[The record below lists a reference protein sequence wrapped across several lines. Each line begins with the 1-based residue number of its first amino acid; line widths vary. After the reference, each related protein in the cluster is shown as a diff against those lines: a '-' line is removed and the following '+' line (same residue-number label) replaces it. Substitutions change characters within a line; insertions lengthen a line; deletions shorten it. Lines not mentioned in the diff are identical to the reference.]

1 MKSIFVLLFLITFL
15 ALACP
20 FGEPTFAQSLT
31 NTSTIKSFN
40 HSNYGF
46 RSSLRSS
53 HYATPHISGTGTST
67 DPYLLYDA
75 ADFDSIRYLGF
86 SADKYYRLVNDIDLS
101 TFIPWSP
108 FGTSHTA
115 GFRFEAK
122 LDGNNKTIKNLTL
135 NPLLDY
141 PSLFGIVNGITVTNL
156 TLENTTLNFT
166 GVNPRQYAGVLIARN
181 YAAPCTLKFISIT
194 GVNIDY
200 RPTNT
205 ITSFFF
211 GSFGQNGNNLSIIQ
225 DCHISNFN
233 ADIRVGT
240 SSGNFVGGFVSSG
253 TFSFSRCSIVGILN
267 TERTNTNTQTG
278 CLFAGGNLLTGS
290 SLTDCFVRGE
300 IKTSETYATAII
312 NMAGFTQYRVPVTRC
327 YSAVIV
333 DDGSISSNQS
343 SFIVDYNTGTGTFSN
358 CYYDNSLYNRDGVA
372 GGTGAT
378 GKTTLELQTQ
388 STFTGWDFTNTWSI
402 DSTKNLGYPILE

>member
-1 MKSIFVLLFLITFL
+1 MKPLFVFLFLFAFL

-20 FGEPTFAQSLT
+20 YGEPTFAQSLT
-31 NTSTIKSFN
+31 NPSTIKSFN
-40 HSNYGF
+40 LSNYGI
-46 RSSLRSS
+46 RSALRSL

-86 SADKYYRLVNDIDLS
+86 SSDKYYKLVNDIDLTAFS
-101 TFIPWSP
+101 PWSP

-122 LDGNNKTIKNLTL
+122 LDGNNKTIKNLSP

-141 PSLFGIVNGITVTNL
+141 PSLLGIVNGITVTNL
-156 TLENTTLNFT
+156 TLVNTTLNFT

-253 TFSFSRCSIVGILN
+253 TFSFTRCSIVGVLN
-267 TERTNTNTQTG
+267 TERINTNTQSG

-290 SLTDCFVRGE
+290 SLTDCFARGE
-300 IKTSETYATAII
+300 IKTSETYPTATIDMSGI
-312 NMAGFTQYRVPVTRC
+312 SRYRVSMSRC

-333 DDGSISSNQS
+333 DNGSTSSNQS
-343 SFIVDYNTGTGTFSN
+343 SFIVDYNTGSGTITN
-358 CYYDNSLYNRDGVA
+358 CYYDNTLYNRDGVV
-372 GGTGAT
+372 GGSGAT
-378 GKTTLELQTQ
+378 AKTTTELQTQ

-402 DSTKNLGYPILE
+402 DVLKNNGYPYLK